1 MARWE
6 GGRRPGRKKGPAR
19 GWRGSG
25 IDGEDRL
32 GFTLMCVKVVVDIS
46 WYSKIYSY
54 KSQVIS
60 FGPCSSSVSLLGVPC
75 FTEEE
80 TEA

>member
-1 MARWE
+1 MR
-6 GGRRPGRKKGPAR
+6 KGPAR

-32 GFTLMCVKVVVDIS
+32 GFTLMCIEVVVDIS

-54 KSQVIS
+54 NSQGYLIW
-60 FGPCSSSVSLLGVPC
+60 SLQQQC
-75 FTEEE
+75 
-80 TEA
+80 